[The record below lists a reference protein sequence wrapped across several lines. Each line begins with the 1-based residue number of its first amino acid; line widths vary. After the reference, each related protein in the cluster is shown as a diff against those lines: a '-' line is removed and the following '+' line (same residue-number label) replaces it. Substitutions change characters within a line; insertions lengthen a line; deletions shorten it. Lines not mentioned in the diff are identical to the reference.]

1 MIASWNGRPFMTH
14 EKKES
19 HALVKHKKLD
29 IKSQSYEIKSINYG
43 ISQNYKKKSQN
54 YDVIIM
60 R

>member
-1 MIASWNGRPFMTH
+1 MWRIFPQGF